1 MGNSLLLNETPDL
14 QFNSLTEQTLM
25 DVALNSSGA
34 ALLEQYSDDAEGF
47 FVGETRRNWVD
58 KFGDVESNIK
68 PDIANAVARLAAI
81 DLIKF
86 DMGGYT
92 GRGEAE
98 DLININHDNASR
110 VIRKLTDFKSIQG
123 VT

>member
-1 MGNSLLLNETPDL
+1 MSFTLCTSGAIVAHAGLN
-14 QFNSLTEQTLM
+14 
-25 DVALNSSGA
+25 VNSSASTSA
-34 ALLEQYSDDAEGF
+34 ALLEQYSEDAEGF
-47 FVGETRRNWVD
+47 FVGETRRDWVD
-58 KFGDVESNIK
+58 SFADVPINIK

-98 DLININHDNASR
+98 DLINVNHDNASR
-110 VIRKLTDFKSIQG
+110 TIRKLTDFKSIQG